1 MTLFNVLLNN
11 TFLNQD
17 FLFYGLFTGCVGVIG
32 WSFFSYVL
40 NRNISVQRFFEGI
53 TTSSVT
59 DSTTIPRTFTFT
71 HAQLSHIQNSSEQYI
86 ETLYSNSNQGLQ
98 AMLSPKLSADLSEIG
113 TRDIQT
119 SSIIK
124 EVTDNSMQT
133 LVQMAEKGVQT
144 NPEMNIDL
152 NSAMLDKIET
162 FTPLFPLNLDL
173 DLIEGYMPV
182 STSVIEI
189 ITTVTNNTPWL

>member
-1 MTLFNVLLNN
+1 M
-11 TFLNQD
+11 
-17 FLFYGLFTGCVGVIG
+17 
-32 WSFFSYVL
+32 
-40 NRNISVQRFFEGI
+40 QRFFEGI